1 MWVNIP
7 VPWMEL
13 GNALEANFPL
23 CFFEGQTFR
32 KKPTRI
38 SWDDFEQY
46 VSHESA
52 LIYLV
57 TWSDYDDPYGDVAW
71 RVRCVP
77 KRKYELVCFISCEF
91 SWVFGM
97 LTCPIALFFFMGLF
111 SLFTDTLRT
120 WKGIRGQNG
129 LSLSICQVHCQHI
142 GMYTMIDTAVRIMG
156 SQNRP
161 FGDHRTLLYRVK
173 PLHQC
178 FNFGV
183 SKNSDSTFKYSNVLH
198 CSFKH
203 IILTHMYIIDI
214 YSQLI
219 HECCND
225 VCLSFITGWFSSTR
239 YPHLFA
245 TSWYLPTRSVRTII
259 TSSSCISLGGWVLCI
274 KRLT

>member
-1 MWVNIP
+1 MVCLKINQMWANIP

-91 SWVFGM
+91 S
-97 LTCPIALFFFMGLF
+97 
-111 SLFTDTLRT
+111 
-120 WKGIRGQNG
+120 
-129 LSLSICQVHCQHI
+129 
-142 GMYTMIDTAVRIMG
+142 
-156 SQNRP
+156 
-161 FGDHRTLLYRVK
+161 
-173 PLHQC
+173 
-178 FNFGV
+178 
-183 SKNSDSTFKYSNVLH
+183 
-198 CSFKH
+198 
-203 IILTHMYIIDI
+203 
-214 YSQLI
+214 
-219 HECCND
+219 
-225 VCLSFITGWFSSTR
+225 
-239 YPHLFA
+239 
-245 TSWYLPTRSVRTII
+245 
-259 TSSSCISLGGWVLCI
+259 
-274 KRLT
+274 